1 MVNNGVA
8 LLFAFAAGFAGAGI
22 ITAVGLTG
30 LKEEKAWIE
39 KNLGMADGVTSKEAA
54 IAPRFNKDDVLELL
68 AGRFGAEKAAQSERF
83 LLMQAQLGILR
94 ETLARYQKLGDQ
106 KRTLAV
112 ENQMDELREEMNA
125 LRRSVG
131 VYCMVYLRT
140 IFPEDASPL
149 WAQLQARLGATDKS
163 LAGTGVWSTLGD
175 RLKPQTAAEEND

>member
-1 MVNNGVA
+1 
-8 LLFAFAAGFAGAGI
+8 
-22 ITAVGLTG
+22 
-30 LKEEKAWIE
+30 
-39 KNLGMADGVTSKEAA
+39 
-54 IAPRFNKDDVLELL
+54 
-68 AGRFGAEKAAQSERF
+68 
-83 LLMQAQLGILR
+83 MQAQLGILR

-112 ENQMDELREEMNA
+112 EKQMDELREGMNA
-125 LRRSVG
+125 LRRNVG

-175 RLKPQTAAEEND
+175 RLKPQTASEEND